1 MTSEEIKREFE
12 SLYDIKDARKFFP
25 MAESCVYLDS
35 AHYGPYSLE
44 THRRLTEYINRFT
57 YTNDNLSTFNNRMKD
72 RVRELAAKLINA
84 DEKEIIITGCTTHG
98 LNIFANGIDL
108 GKNDCAAYADSEFPA
123 IVYPWMNQEK
133 LRGIRNVKIPS
144 ANGKIKTEDIETV
157 LKRGDVRVLTVS
169 SVEFLGFRNDLYEIR
184 KLCDKYN
191 AYLVVDAIQST
202 GIVPLDVKSLNPDFV
217 ATGSQKWM
225 MSPAG
230 IGFSYIPKR
239 MRDKIHPTYAAT
251 TSVNYRFENF
261 LDYKLDFRDD
271 GAAYEN
277 STPNTLGMIG
287 LESSLELFLKLGVE
301 NIFSHIKKLHDLF
314 AEGLS
319 GNFTIDSDMSEK
331 HRSNIVIF
339 SYKDKSKNAEIH
351 SELGKQNIFIALRE
365 GFLRISPHL
374 FNNEEDVKKLLLAL
388 GRINL

>member
-1 MTSEEIKREFE
+1 MNSEEIRKEFE
-12 SLYDIKDARKFFP
+12 VLSDIKDARKFFP

-44 THRRLTEYINRFT
+44 TNRRLTEYINKFT
-57 YTNDNLSTFNNRMKD
+57 YTNDNLSDFNNRMKD
-72 RVRELAAKLINA
+72 RIRELAAKLINA

-98 LNIFANGIDL
+98 LNIFANGINP
-108 GKNDCAAYADSEFPA
+108 GKGDCVAYADSEFPA
-123 IVYPWMNQEK
+123 IVYAWMNQEK
-133 LRGIRNVKIPS
+133 LRGIKNIKIPS
-144 ANGKIKTEDIETV
+144 VNGKIKTEDIETV
-157 LKRGDVRVLTVS
+157 LKRGDVRVLTIS
-169 SVEFLGFRNDLYEIR
+169 SVEFLGFRNDLYEIK
-184 KLCDKYN
+184 KLCKEHGT
-191 AYLVVDAIQST
+191 YLVVDAIQST
-202 GIVPLDVKSLNPDFV
+202 GIVPMDVKSLDPDFV

-230 IGFSYIPKR
+230 IGFSYIPQR
-239 MRDKIHPTYAAT
+239 MRNVIHPTYAAT

-287 LESSLELFLKLGVE
+287 LESSLELFLKLGVD
-301 NIFSHIKKLHDLF
+301 NIFNHIKKLHDLF
-314 AEGLS
+314 ADGL
-319 GNFTIDSDMSEK
+319 NENYTIESDRSEK

-339 SYKDKSKNAEIH
+339 SYKDNTKNAAVH
-351 SELGKQNIFIALRE
+351 SALEKENIFIALRE

-374 FNNEEDVKKLLLAL
+374 FNNEEDVNKLLAAL
-388 GRINL
+388 ERINP